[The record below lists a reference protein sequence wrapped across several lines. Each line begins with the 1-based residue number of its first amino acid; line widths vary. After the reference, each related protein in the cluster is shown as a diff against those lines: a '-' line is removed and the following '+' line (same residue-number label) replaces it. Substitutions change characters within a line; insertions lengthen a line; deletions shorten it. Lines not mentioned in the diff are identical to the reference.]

1 MPTTVGNRSRIQSY
15 RCQWATEVGFCDA
28 GADGLPMWDSDMRY
42 HTGLVVDA
50 NAGKEFKS
58 HGLWPVRAGSSGQS
72 GSAAVERA
80 GRVGRALAG
89 VHQWAGRVALG
100 GLQRAGDLAEL
111 RALGGSLADCRAS
124 GGGPAKSRAS
134 GGGLAKTRTSGGGPA
149 KSRASG
155 RGLSRCRASGRGPA
169 KSRASGG
176 GMAKFRVLGGGPV
189 KSRASSGGP
198 AKSRA
203 SGGGPAKSR
212 ASGGGP
218 AKSSASGGG
227 PAKCR
232 VSGGGLVKSRASGG
246 GPTKSR
252 ASGSGP
258 LSARKRPPPLRPPD
272 RLPFSY
278 TRGIP
283 LPSDRWH
290 LLSYGRAPPYTEAI
304 SGDHLPS
311 SDPAIRRNSA
321 ALPDGEW
328 RSNKGAKVDDVT
340 STITGD
346 LLMILHKNFHI
357 PDDVVTT
364 VPKRSDRAGLPP
376 LGYLIV
382 SETSL

>member
-1 MPTTVGNRSRIQSY
+1 MRKRKEFRFSACFRRKRKESEVLCLLQEEAKGGYIFCLTVSVERSF
-15 RCQWATEVGFCDA
+15 CTGFSA
-28 GADGLPMWDSDMRY
+28 LLWEQKESHFGLVHYPEGRLQGVD

-80 GRVGRALAG
+80 GRVGQALAG

-124 GGGPAKSRAS
+124 G
-134 GGGLAKTRTSGGGPA
+134 
-149 KSRASG
+149 

-176 GMAKFRVLGGGPV
+176 GLAKFRVLGGGPV

-232 VSGGGLVKSRASGG
+232 VSGGGPV
-246 GPTKSR
+246 KSR